1 MRNTIKWRDYL
12 TQQLANDK
20 GEALEYHQT
29 AIEEFRNDGDAIVFI
44 IALRTFIA
52 SQEKRKD
59 D

>member
-12 TQQLANDK
+12 IQQLANDRE
-20 GEALEYHQT
+20 EALAYLQV
-29 AIEEFRNDGDAIVFI
+29 AIEEFRNDGDAIAFI

-52 SQEKRKD
+52 SQEVKKD